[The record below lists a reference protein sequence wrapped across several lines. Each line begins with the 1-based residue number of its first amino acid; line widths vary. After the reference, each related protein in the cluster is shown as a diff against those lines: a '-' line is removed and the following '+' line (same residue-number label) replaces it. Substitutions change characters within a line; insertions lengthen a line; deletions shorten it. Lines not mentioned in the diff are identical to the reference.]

1 VASAPNQIMHDVFL
15 SYAREDRARVS
26 KLAEALG
33 LQRGWSVWFDQRLR
47 TGERFT
53 REIEAALAAARCVLV
68 VWSRHSADSDWVRAE
83 AAEGWER
90 GTLVPVRFEEC
101 EPPMPFRQTETADLT
116 DWHGSTT
123 APTLLKLMDDIER
136 VLARGAAVSPQELL
150 QREQRRRALRRRRW
164 LRRLAVAGAGVV
176 ACILAGLAYHAFSER
191 QAGLRLAERLAG
203 QADMA
208 RAEVLTL
215 NPEEENTVWRSL
227 LVDDEERL
235 DRLEASIL
243 LAIEAVRV
251 ARTERTEQSL
261 RDGLALLPWSDWHL
275 EIDAENLIRAMD
287 FNHDERLLAA
297 AGDQGETLVWDFEAG
312 EVRAR
317 IAHGGTNDRRPDR
330 HVLDFSP
337 SENVLATAGPDATA
351 RLWNPISGRE
361 LHSFAHDGTVTA
373 VSFAPDGRQ
382 LASASED
389 GSVRLW
395 DVGSGRELFRMPH
408 GEAVVWVGFSPS
420 GKYLAS
426 IGGRS
431 ARVWTV
437 SSGTALV
444 HFEHAEGPPEGASFS
459 PDETFLA
466 TFGED
471 IETTLWEVQTGR
483 QVWRLP
489 QRSRGAAGA
498 VYSPDGRV
506 LAIGDTDGT
515 LGWWNLERQEP
526 MFSISQ
532 GYYILAMAQSADRM
546 RLVTIADEEAR
557 VMDFATGRLLK
568 RMPYSSRLTAVSLT
582 RDARLLASSGWDDWG
597 VGAIEVTRVW
607 PDDPVAAACRK
618 LRRNLTRDE
627 WQKYLGD
634 APYRSTCPEIEAPEP

>member
-1 VASAPNQIMHDVFL
+1 
-15 SYAREDRARVS
+15 
-26 KLAEALG
+26 
-33 LQRGWSVWFDQRLR
+33 
-47 TGERFT
+47 
-53 REIEAALAAARCVLV
+53 
-68 VWSRHSADSDWVRAE
+68 
-83 AAEGWER
+83 
-90 GTLVPVRFEEC
+90 
-101 EPPMPFRQTETADLT
+101 
-116 DWHGSTT
+116 
-123 APTLLKLMDDIER
+123 
-136 VLARGAAVSPQELL
+136 
-150 QREQRRRALRRRRW
+150 REQRRRALRRRRW
-164 LRRLAVAGAGVV
+164 LRRLAVAGAVVV
-176 ACILAGLAYHAFSER
+176 ACSLAGLAYHVFSER

-203 QADMA
+203 QADLA
-208 RAEVLTL
+208 RAQVLAL
-215 NPEEENTVWRSL
+215 NPEEEHTVWRSV

-297 AGDQGETLVWDFEAG
+297 AGDQGGTLVWDFEAG

-317 IAHGGTNDRRPDR
+317 IAHGGTGDRKPRR
-330 HVLDFSP
+330 YVLDFSP

-351 RLWNPISGRE
+351 RLWDPISGRE

-395 DVGSGRELFRMPH
+395 DAGSGRELFRMPH
-408 GEAVVWVGFSPS
+408 GEAVVWVSFSPS

-426 IGGRS
+426 LGGRS

-437 SSGTALV
+437 SSGTALA
-444 HFEHAEGPPEGASFS
+444 HFEHAEGAPEAASFS

-489 QRSRGAAGA
+489 ARSRGDAGA
-498 VYSPDGRV
+498 VFSADGRV
-506 LAIGDTDGT
+506 LAIGDTDGP
-515 LGWWNLERQEP
+515 LGWWNVERQEP
-526 MFSISQ
+526 MFSIPQ
-532 GYYILAMAQSADRM
+532 GFYILAMAQSADRK

-557 VMDFATGRLLK
+557 VMDVATGRLLK
-568 RMPYSSRLTAVSLT
+568 RMPYSGRLTAVSLT
-582 RDARLLASSGWDDWG
+582 RDGRLLASAGWDDWG
-597 VGAIEVTRVW
+597 TGAIEVTRVW
-607 PDDPVAAACRK
+607 PDDPVAAACPK

-634 APYRSTCPEIEAPEP
+634 ASYRPTCPEIKVPEP